1 MVFFLVM
8 LLTLMH
14 IVYLTLKLTK
24 GMETCE
30 VTFDETMPC
39 SSHVFECA
47 GDQEIGENFFVE
59 EDEEGVD

>member
-1 MVFFLVM
+1 
-8 LLTLMH
+8 
-14 IVYLTLKLTK
+14 
-24 GMETCE
+24 METYE
-30 VTFDETMPC
+30 VTFNETMPC

>member
-1 MVFFLVM
+1 M
-8 LLTLMH
+8 LLTPMH